1 MLFNSSEAYNSVFGY
16 NTNVRK
22 WDFYEVWNRNAGDLN
37 TLNCTNIVLHAR
49 RRKALALAFTD
60 QSVKPTIPFMERHV
74 DRGNELLSGKKFDSE
89 GWSNPQDLSSWAD
102 YLMFDLFGDICFG
115 KANNTKEPESNTLKE
130 IPHAIASYMCLY
142 NPVRFIPARPFT
154 EYTNDAATDRQIA
167 SAGCD
172 ALVETPRVGCG
183 YGSYSPK
190 GRQGVLRLLRSFSSG
205 PHRQRATTRSEK
217 GSVEREDMFDFLCTV
232 KDPETGHFALTTEEL
247 IADSNLL
254 IIAGSDTTSSTTT
267 ALFFFFI
274 TRNPQVYAKLVREST
289 TNFKSAEDIGSG
301 PDLMTKCE
309 YLRTVIYETLRLSP
323 AGPSEEERTILP
335 GGATIARDFYPEG
348 VDVGIPTWSI
358 GRNENLFKDVNVFR
372 PERWIISDNP
382 DTLNT

>member
-1 MLFNSSEAYNSVFGY
+1 
-16 NTNVRK
+16 
-22 WDFYEVWNRNAGDLN
+22 
-37 TLNCTNIVLHAR
+37 
-49 RRKALALAFTD
+49 
-60 QSVKPTIPFMERHV
+60 
-74 DRGNELLSGKKFDSE
+74 
-89 GWSNPQDLSSWAD
+89 
-102 YLMFDLFGDICFG
+102 
-115 KANNTKEPESNTLKE
+115 
-130 IPHAIASYMCLY
+130 
-142 NPVRFIPARPFT
+142 
-154 EYTNDAATDRQIA
+154 
-167 SAGCD
+167 
-172 ALVETPRVGCG
+172 
-183 YGSYSPK
+183 
-190 GRQGVLRLLRSFSSG
+190 
-205 PHRQRATTRSEK
+205 
-217 GSVEREDMFDFLCTV
+217 V

-267 ALFFFFI
+267 ALFFFFFI

-289 TNFKSAEDIGSG
+289 TNFKSADDIGSG

-309 YLRTVIYETLRLSP
+309 YLRAVIYETLLLSP